1 MKYKARRARPGS
13 GKFFQLEYAMKIDT
27 FKLEYWLNP
36 RDPLCKYNLGASCVK
51 ALRLEELLALAGE
64 EPADFLAKLSKMSLH
79 YGHFYG
85 FDRLL
90 CAIAGLYENAGPED
104 VLTTHG
110 GTGANN
116 LAIHALVE
124 PGDRVVALV
133 PSYQQHYAIPASLGA
148 DVRLLHLDFKDVF
161 ALDLDRLAKLA
172 GDKTKLITLSNP
184 NNPTGKYYGGETL
197 AALAAVAR
205 KSGAYVL
212 CDEIYRGLD
221 DAYMP
226 SMLDVYEKAVVT
238 SSMSKVFSMAGTR
251 VGWIVTKD
259 EHARSVMENR
269 RSYDTVCDGPIDELI
284 AAVALENS
292 GKVLARSR
300 EIVRESRAKLDEWLK
315 TQPALHCSRESHSAT
330 ALVHY
335 DYDMDSEALCLDIY
349 EKLGVLL
356 CHGGCFDEEKCFR
369 LGYGFGDPAKFAQGL
384 ELLGQYFAELDTRR
398 V

>member
-1 MKYKARRARPGS
+1 
-13 GKFFQLEYAMKIDT
+13 MKIDT

-51 ALRLEELLALAGE
+51 ALRLEELISLTGGD
-64 EPADFLAKLSKMSLH
+64 PADFLTELGGMSLH

-85 FDRLL
+85 SERLL
-90 CAIAGLYENAGPED
+90 RAIAGLYENAGPEH

-116 LAIHALVE
+116 LAINAIVE
-124 PGDRVVALV
+124 PGDDVVAIV

-148 DVRLLHLDFKDVF
+148 NVKLLHLDYRDDYT
-161 ALDLDRLAKLA
+161 LDLDRLKTLVWN
-172 GDKTKLITLSNP
+172 KTKLIALSNP
-184 NNPTGKYYGGETL
+184 NNPTGKYFGRETL
-197 AALAAVAR
+197 EALAAIAR
-205 KSGAYVL
+205 RAGAYVL

-251 VGWIVTKD
+251 VGWIITKD
-259 EHARSVMENR
+259 ETVRAIMENR

-284 AAVALENS
+284 AAIALEHHEA
-292 GKVLARSR
+292 VLARSR
-300 EIVRESRAKLDEWLK
+300 GIVRKSRALLDEWLK
-315 TQPALHCSRESHSAT
+315 TQPALHCSQTSHSAT

-335 DYDMDSEALCLDIY
+335 DYDIDAERLCEDIY

-369 LGYGFGDPAKFAQGL
+369 LGYGFGDPGKFAEGL
-384 ELLGQYFAELDTRR
+384 ALLGQYFRELEAR
-398 V
+398 